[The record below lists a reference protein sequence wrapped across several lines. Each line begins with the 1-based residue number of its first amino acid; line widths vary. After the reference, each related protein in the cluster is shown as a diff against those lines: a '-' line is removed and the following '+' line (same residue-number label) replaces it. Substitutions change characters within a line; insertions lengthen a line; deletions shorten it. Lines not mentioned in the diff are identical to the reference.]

1 MAKSIAVLGL
11 GKYGMSLVGALYEMG
26 ADVLAVDNNEAN
38 VKEIASRCT
47 AAVCAD
53 LSVEDNLLK
62 LGLNEM
68 DTVVVAMGESLEAS
82 IMSVVVAKE
91 MGVPAIIAKS
101 SSVRMSSILRKVG
114 ASKVI
119 MPEEYAGARSAAM
132 LLSDTVLD
140 YFQVGGHLGMVEM
153 EPLDEWVGKTL
164 IELNMRSKYKTIVVA
179 QKDGDNDWIPI
190 DPEQPLK
197 EKTRLLAVID
207 RKDIGY
213 LGNK

>member
-82 IMSVVVAKE
+82 IMSVVVA
-91 MGVPAIIAKS
+91 AIIAKS

>member
-38 VKEIASRCT
+38 VKEIASH
-47 AAVCAD
+47 
-53 LSVEDNLLK
+53 
-62 LGLNEM
+62 EM

-179 QKDGDNDWIPI
+179 QKDGDNDWIQI